1 MRRAGRD
8 DMTSPDAAPADFVV
22 VIDRTVFRRVL
33 QQDVNII
40 SAAIEAK
47 EERVNFR
54 TDRVTV
60 QARIEEAK
68 P

>member
-1 MRRAGRD
+1 
-8 DMTSPDAAPADFVV
+8 MTSPDAAPADYVV
-22 VIDRTVFRRVL
+22 VIDRKVFRRVL
-33 QQDVNII
+33 QQDVDII

-47 EERVNFR
+47 EECV
-54 TDRVTV
+54 VTV

>member
-1 MRRAGRD
+1 
-8 DMTSPDAAPADFVV
+8 MTSPDAAAADYVV

-33 QQDVNII
+33 QQDVDII

-47 EERVNFR
+47 EKCMNFR
-54 TDRVTV
+54 TDGVTV
-60 QARIEEAK
+60 QARINEAK

>member
-1 MRRAGRD
+1 
-8 DMTSPDAAPADFVV
+8 MTSPDAAPADHVV
-22 VIDRTVFRRVL
+22 VIDRAVFRRVL
-33 QQDVNII
+33 QQDVDII

-47 EERVNFR
+47 EECVNFR
-54 TDRVTV
+54 TDGVTV

>member
-1 MRRAGRD
+1 
-8 DMTSPDAAPADFVV
+8 MTSPDAAAADYVV

-33 QQDVNII
+33 QQDVDII

-47 EERVNFR
+47 EECVNFR
-54 TDRVTV
+54 TDGVTV
-60 QARIEEAK
+60 QARIKEAK